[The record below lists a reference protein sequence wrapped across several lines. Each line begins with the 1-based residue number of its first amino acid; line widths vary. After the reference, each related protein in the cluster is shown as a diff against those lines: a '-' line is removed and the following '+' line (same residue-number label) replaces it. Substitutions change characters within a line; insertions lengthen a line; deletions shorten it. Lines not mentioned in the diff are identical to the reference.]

1 MRCPRVG
8 RVAVC
13 LLLLTPTAAAPKSA
27 HVAEAHGAPRVDESR
42 GHNRSSRRRVPP
54 PQAAAAAAFT
64 ESSREE
70 IASALAKDASH
81 STADF
86 CFVSVAFLVASFVHG
101 IAGFGA
107 GIVAMSI
114 VPLQL
119 PVMEAVPIV
128 AVFSLCICAGLALQ
142 LRGALSN
149 PSVRPVL
156 LSLVVGCVIGVP
168 LGGVLLTR
176 ADPRWLRIALGMCM
190 LLFVG
195 ERVMH
200 DDDGAAAE
208 RRAYAAVAEGDA
220 HALRP
225 VAMEQIQPSPLT
237 SPSVS
242 PRLLSRLGRPIEA
255 EEPPASPKIKHRGRR
270 TIDHPL
276 VGVAVGLA
284 SGVLGGALNEAGPPV
299 VIYLTLKQWPKDD
312 VKATLQVVSALPPL
326 PLRACVLT
334 CVTCTHLRACTSFL
348 PCLQVYFTLVSLAV
362 VTMMACRGILQP
374 RHLYYDATGLP
385 AAVLGASAGV
395 CLYRR
400 IDQELFGRI
409 LVAAMLVGGVTYIGH
424 AAAELL
430 GEAKALPNPLHHIGW
445 MLGYYVDAVVD
456 PHVGS

>member
-8 RVAVC
+8 RVAVY

-312 VKATLQVVSALPPL
+312 VKATLQVDSALPL
-326 PLRACVLT
+326 ACLCTCANLMLACLR
-334 CVTCTHLRACTSFL
+334 TS
-348 PCLQVYFTLVSLAV
+348 
-362 VTMMACRGILQP
+362 
-374 RHLYYDATGLP
+374 
-385 AAVLGASAGV
+385 
-395 CLYRR
+395 
-400 IDQELFGRI
+400 
-409 LVAAMLVGGVTYIGH
+409 
-424 AAAELL
+424 
-430 GEAKALPNPLHHIGW
+430 
-445 MLGYYVDAVVD
+445 
-456 PHVGS
+456 